1 MDNDIFD
8 TLYRRYY
15 APALLYAQGLC
26 RSRHLA
32 EDLVQEAFC
41 RAWLSL
47 PDDVPSFR
55 GWLFRVLRNLLID
68 HQRRQSTCRRTTR
81 RSRPTTATPGER
93 AAAPGGRGG
102 AVPCPGAPARRRPGA
117 ADAALLRPPD
127 GGGAG
132 GHAAHDPCRGAPA
145 AAPARTRLRQNMEED
160 GYGF

>member
-15 APALLYAQGLC
+15 APALLYAQSLC

-68 HQRRQSTCRRTTR
+68 HQRRQKHLSADDPPEQTDHTTPESVLLHR
-81 RSRPTTATPGER
+81 ED
-93 AAAPGGRGG
+93 AAALYRALERLPDADRELRTLH
-102 AVPCPGAPARRRPGA
+102 CFARR
-117 ADAALLRPPD
+117 
-127 GGGAG
+127 
-132 GHAAHDPCRGAPA
+132 PA
-145 AAPARTRLRQNMEED
+145 AELADTLHMTPAAVRQRLHRARTRLRQNMEED

>member
-15 APALLYAQGLC
+15 APALLYAQSLC

-68 HQRRQSTCRRTTR
+68 HQRRQKHLSADDPPEQADTH
-81 RSRPTTATPGER
+81 TPESALLQHED
-93 AAAPGGRGG
+93 AAALYR
-102 AVPCPGAPARRRPGA
+102 
-117 ADAALLRPPD
+117 ALE
-127 GGGAG
+127 
-132 GHAAHDPCRGAPA
+132 
-145 AAPARTRLRQNMEED
+145 RLPTPTGNC
-160 GYGF
+160 